1 MTDTH
6 SELDDLLPRMPLP
19 SEIKD
24 QARRLGIVVGGSLS
38 KGLNVKLDRST
49 VVEGMAVGRYVVIRG
64 QTGRRFFSIITDVAL
79 DSTNPAIEKTPPD
92 TSDPFLA
99 RVHQGTSTF
108 GRLEVSPMLVLD
120 PPSSPLQGG
129 KDLSSSSLRG
139 GGTPLSSPLS
149 GGKEGGAE
157 PKPVKTVPAHF
168 SPVYEATEEDVN
180 RVFGAGDDTH
190 FFVGAPLDMEDVRV
204 HLDLERLVERSSGVF
219 GKSGTG
225 KTFLTRMLL
234 AGIIKNQVAVN
245 LVFDMHNEY
254 GWESKAEGKHE
265 VKGLR
270 QLFPSGVSVM
280 TLDPESS
287 RRRNSK
293 VDMTVSIGYDQIE
306 PEDVDMLSS
315 LMSLTDVQVGALYYL
330 RRRLGKAWIEKLLA
344 EGEEGEGPTE
354 LDTLL
359 EEGKLHGGTLGAVQR
374 KLGMFRRFDFL
385 RPRVD
390 EDVVGKIME
399 YLDRG
404 IHVILEFGRYGST
417 LEAYILVA
425 NFLTRRIH
433 KRYVQ
438 RMEDAVGQRIQEPKP
453 LVITIEEAHKFL
465 DPAIARQTIFGTIA
479 RELRKYN
486 VTLLI
491 VDQRPSGID
500 EEVMSQVGTRVTALL
515 DNEADIRAVFTGVS
529 GAGELRQVLARLDTR
544 QQALILGHAV
554 PMPVVVQTRAYG
566 PDLYAEVGHID
577 GAALQAKLTQNT
589 TLLQGD
595 EDFRGFD

>member
-1 MTDTH
+1 MDDF
-6 SELDDLLPRMPLP
+6 SELDDFFPRTPLAP
-19 SEIKD
+19 EAAGE
-24 QARRLGIVVGGSLS
+24 ARRLGIVVSGSLS
-38 KGLNVKLDRST
+38 EGLSVKLDRSA
-49 VVEGMAVGRYVVIRG
+49 VVEGMAVGRYVVVHG

-79 DSTNPAIEKTPPD
+79 DATNPAIEKTPPD

-99 RVHQGTSTF
+99 QVYQGTSTF
-108 GRLEVSPMLVLD
+108 GRLAVSPMLVLD
-120 PPSSPLQGG
+120 
-129 KDLSSSSLRG
+129 
-139 GGTPLSSPLS
+139 
-149 GGKEGGAE
+149 EGSEE

-180 RVFGAGDDTH
+180 RVFGAADEQH
-190 FFVGAPLDMEDVRV
+190 FYVGTPLDMENVRV
-204 HLDLERLVERSSGVF
+204 HLNLERLVERSSGVF

-225 KTFLTRMLL
+225 KTFLTRTLL
-234 AGIIKNQVAVN
+234 AGIIKQGVAVN

-254 GWESKAEGKHE
+254 GWESQGEGRYRA
-265 VKGLR
+265 KGLR
-270 QLFPSGVSVM
+270 QLFPGQVSVM
-280 TLDPESS
+280 TLDTESS
-287 RRRNSK
+287 QRRGSK
-293 VDMTVSIGYDQIE
+293 VDFAVRIGYDQIE

-315 LMSLTDVQVGALYYL
+315 LMGLTEVQVGALYFL
-330 RRRLGKAWIEKLLA
+330 RRRLGKNWIARLLA
-344 EGEEGEGPTE
+344 EESEGDAEAGPTE
-354 LDTLL
+354 LDVLL
-359 EEGKLHGGTLGAVQR
+359 DEGKLHGGTLGAIQR

-385 RPRVD
+385 QPHVQ
-390 EDVVGKIME
+390 EDVVGKIMD

-404 IHVILEFGRYGST
+404 LHVILEFGRYGGT

-425 NFLTRRIH
+425 NYLTRRIH
-433 KRYVQ
+433 SRYVQ
-438 RMEDAVGQRIQEPKP
+438 RKETALGQKAEEPRP

-500 EEVMSQVGTRVTALL
+500 EEVMSQIGTRVTALL

-554 PMPVVVQTRAYG
+554 PMPVVVQTRPYG
-566 PDLYAEVGHID
+566 PDLYAEVGHVE
-577 GAALQAKLTQNT
+577 GEALQDKLARNVG
-589 TLLQGD
+589 LLRGD
-595 EDFRGFD
+595 EGFEGFD